1 VRSESGFIGKPETPE
16 THCRSA
22 SRRLPFVFR
31 ALRVFRVLRAAV
43 LAIPASLVLAAGASG
58 APEIVALETEWINMG
73 LMAPGAV
80 NRERVEVDRRA
91 REIRY
96 VILINGEEKRAE
108 PRVYPLDAVACED
121 FFVFLEKQRPARW
134 KDDYSVPMLDGW
146 AWRLRVRYGDAR
158 EKRVEGNETP
168 PPGGG
173 EIQRRIRALA
183 PFESDPRI
191 F

>member
-1 VRSESGFIGKPETPE
+1 MNEIEKNAIRRT
-16 THCRSA
+16 
-22 SRRLPFVFR
+22 RRLSI
-31 ALRVFRVLRAAV
+31 VFRVLRVFWAAV
-43 LAIPASLVLAAGASG
+43 LAIPAGLVLAAGASG
-58 APEIVALETEWINMG
+58 APEIVVLETEWINMG
-73 LMAPGAV
+73 LMGPGDV

-91 REIRY
+91 REIRQA
-96 VILINGEEKRAE
+96 ILINGEEKRAE
-108 PRVYPLDAVACED
+108 PRVYPLDAAACED
-121 FFVFLEKQRPARW
+121 FFGFLEKQRPARW
-134 KDDYSVPMLDGW
+134 KNDYSVPMLDGW